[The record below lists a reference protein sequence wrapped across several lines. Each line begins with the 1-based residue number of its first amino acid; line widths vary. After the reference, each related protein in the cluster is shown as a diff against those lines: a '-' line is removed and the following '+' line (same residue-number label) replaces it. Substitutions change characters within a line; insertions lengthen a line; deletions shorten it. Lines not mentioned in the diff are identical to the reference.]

1 MIYSEVERT
10 LVKSPPELWAELSDP
25 DALARHLGELG
36 DIRITRVEPE
46 SIVEWQAE
54 SASGSVHIKASGW
67 GTRVTLR
74 ATRETPAPRPAAS
87 REPTGEETGLED
99 GAGTHDTAPDTDAPD
114 TATPRTAT
122 THTAALD
129 TANPDTAIPDIAN
142 PVTVTPD
149 TANPDTVTPDT
160 AALDGVARPDTA
172 ALDLAALDSAA
183 PGFIHDP
190 ALEPSSA
197 DAARPLLATGEQ
209 PEPEPRPAE
218 VDASEVQP
226 TQDPSDQPAPRL
238 SLLARLLSWRRR
250 NRVRAEV
257 AERSDYA
264 AADEQA
270 QDAATNEPPTPV
282 PMDPQPFAEARSE
295 QGYPEPAPD
304 AETPRSDPEPGPEAA
319 TTEATHEP
327 EPEAPATEA
336 AHESGPEAEPTAAAR
351 IEIVEELR
359 IAEETAAEQVQAVLT
374 SVLDR
379 LGAAHHRPFSRA

>member
-1 MIYSEVERT
+1 M
-10 LVKSPPELWAELSDP
+10 
-25 DALARHLGELG
+25 
-36 DIRITRVEPE
+36 
-46 SIVEWQAE
+46 
-54 SASGSVHIKASGW
+54 
-67 GTRVTLR
+67 
-74 ATRETPAPRPAAS
+74 
-87 REPTGEETGLED
+87 
-99 GAGTHDTAPDTDAPD
+99 
-114 TATPRTAT
+114 
-122 THTAALD
+122 
-129 TANPDTAIPDIAN
+129 
-142 PVTVTPD
+142 
-149 TANPDTVTPDT
+149 
-160 AALDGVARPDTA
+160 
-172 ALDLAALDSAA
+172 
-183 PGFIHDP
+183 
-190 ALEPSSA
+190 
-197 DAARPLLATGEQ
+197 
-209 PEPEPRPAE
+209 
-218 VDASEVQP
+218 
-226 TQDPSDQPAPRL
+226 
-238 SLLARLLSWRRR
+238 LSWRRR